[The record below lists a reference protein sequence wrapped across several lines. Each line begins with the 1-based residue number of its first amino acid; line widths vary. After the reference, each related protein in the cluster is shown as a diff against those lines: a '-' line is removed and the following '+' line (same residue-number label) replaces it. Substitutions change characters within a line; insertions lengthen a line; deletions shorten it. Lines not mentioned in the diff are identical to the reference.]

1 MKKSTVALIIII
13 IVLVAAL
20 GGLTVFYFIDKN
32 KDDDDN
38 KKSKNETEQVEPDE
52 EEPDDEDEDS
62 KEDKKDKKDSKDSK
76 GSDIDTLAKD
86 FGKALESESKIEKFL
101 KDNTDYE
108 AFAAMNLLDD
118 AEEDLTA
125 SAFEK
130 YLKKVTDDDIDDAK
144 DDVDEMTAMYSSY
157 IGSSLVV
164 TEVGSTK
171 TSEILPMFK
180 EVSVTLEDEDEE
192 EQEWTF
198 FLNDGKL
205 VVVIPSSYVSMFAED

>member
-20 GGLTVFYFIDKN
+20 GGLTAFYFIDKN

-52 EEPDDEDEDS
+52 EEPDG
-62 KEDKKDKKDSKDSK
+62 EDKDPKAEEKEKKASK

-205 VVVIPSSYVSMFAED
+205 VVVIPSSYVSMFAEN